1 MLVLHQRL
9 AVDVYEYN
17 IYFLQQ
23 ETDKVDKRASKIV
36 GFVEKISSCACLV
49 QSGLSDIFKCKV
61 LSSVFSKVIIS
72 SSAEKSEVSS
82 AKSFTLQCN
91 RSGKSLM

>member
-61 LSSVFSKVIIS
+61 LSSIFSKVIS